1 MKYLRIIIILLVFT
15 VPITVFSQERGIKI
29 VAIDDATNEWQE
41 ISLYNKTHA
50 VIIGI
55 DKYPKLSSAQQLSYA
70 VSDAKAVERML
81 KDKFVFSEIYALYNE
96 QATKSNIE
104 DILLNK
110 LSNISKDD
118 AVFVFFAGHGGQE
131 KTDYG
136 DIGYIVPYDGD
147 FSDMRKVISMATIRD
162 DISKRIKAKHVFFV
176 MDACYSGLLVV
187 KRGEISKETRRD
199 ITYLKQITKEAV
211 RQVLTAGDAN
221 QQVLDGGPNGHSV
234 FTGRFLEI
242 LDSAEDFITAEE
254 ISARVKEMV
263 FSDANAR
270 GHIQTPKSGTLFG
283 LGDFIFM
290 PSLIKKQG
298 NIQQQISEL
307 ESELLAINELEN
319 KTQELH
325 DEVKRREL
333 ERQRKIA
340 ESQLQAKK
348 LEEQRLEKKRIE
360 KERQVHER
368 KQKLAVQ
375 KQKQEEETLRLETL
389 KEQVAGKRKTY
400 KSSMILSLDQS
411 LEELKSL
418 DKQINEIKSS
428 YIEELKKRVMNI
440 AESYSNNYSFSA
452 LVKDEFET
460 EAEFKD
466 RLKTQSGNLK
476 STNQQEFSNAMETIE
491 TSFNEQVTPLLKQ
504 IDEISN
510 NSYTIYGHD
519 ALKIK
524 LGDYNADR
532 ESFTITVA
540 SNNIK
545 RNIYPQGRMI
555 FVSKVSGQAKNKG
568 IRKGDILISYNNI
581 PVKPGVDW
589 NKLKQ
594 TVITNSVEME
604 IDRNGELL
612 KFILPKG
619 QIGVDTYID
628 DYLGDLTSNQ
638 FVVNGELQVP
648 RAEARTFKQNY
659 LNGFIT
665 AELIV
670 KPISHSMSLVTSA
683 IIVDESN
690 DNRYNLFKSKFV
702 YMGNYLNYDTMNK
715 INWWA
720 YYPKTLDM
728 YGATKYASSHV
739 YKGVKGWN
747 IPSINQIKVLRGNR
761 NFNLLGKFFHTT
773 SKDKRGKYIR
783 YSPSS
788 GSTSPYSNDKKY
800 FLLFNSEFVDNEE
813 FNIYNDRFLKLD
825 EDLVFD
831 TKQKLILFSKS
842 ITEKQYTYL
851 ESDKFIKEFS
861 YKNLKGWRL
870 PTLEEIKGLYD
881 YTIPGLAKSLNYGSR
896 YFYTSTKKKN
906 GNHIRCQ
913 PSTHSTSPY
922 SNNKIYII
930 GVM

>member
-400 KSSMILSLDQS
+400 KSSMILSLDRRR
-411 LEELKSL
+411 
-418 DKQINEIKSS
+418 I
-428 YIEELKKRVMNI
+428 VT
-440 AESYSNNYSFSA
+440 AA
-452 LVKDEFET
+452 
-460 EAEFKD
+460 
-466 RLKTQSGNLK
+466 RLASKT
-476 STNQQEFSNAMETIE
+476 
-491 TSFNEQVTPLLKQ
+491 
-504 IDEISN
+504 
-510 NSYTIYGHD
+510 
-519 ALKIK
+519 
-524 LGDYNADR
+524 
-532 ESFTITVA
+532 
-540 SNNIK
+540 
-545 RNIYPQGRMI
+545 
-555 FVSKVSGQAKNKG
+555 
-568 IRKGDILISYNNI
+568 
-581 PVKPGVDW
+581 W
-589 NKLKQ
+589 
-594 TVITNSVEME
+594 
-604 IDRNGELL
+604 
-612 KFILPKG
+612 
-619 QIGVDTYID
+619 
-628 DYLGDLTSNQ
+628 
-638 FVVNGELQVP
+638 
-648 RAEARTFKQNY
+648 
-659 LNGFIT
+659 
-665 AELIV
+665 
-670 KPISHSMSLVTSA
+670 
-683 IIVDESN
+683 
-690 DNRYNLFKSKFV
+690 
-702 YMGNYLNYDTMNK
+702 
-715 INWWA
+715 
-720 YYPKTLDM
+720 
-728 YGATKYASSHV
+728 
-739 YKGVKGWN
+739 
-747 IPSINQIKVLRGNR
+747 
-761 NFNLLGKFFHTT
+761 
-773 SKDKRGKYIR
+773 
-783 YSPSS
+783 
-788 GSTSPYSNDKKY
+788 
-800 FLLFNSEFVDNEE
+800 
-813 FNIYNDRFLKLD
+813 
-825 EDLVFD
+825 
-831 TKQKLILFSKS
+831 
-842 ITEKQYTYL
+842 
-851 ESDKFIKEFS
+851 
-861 YKNLKGWRL
+861 
-870 PTLEEIKGLYD
+870 
-881 YTIPGLAKSLNYGSR
+881 
-896 YFYTSTKKKN
+896 
-906 GNHIRCQ
+906 
-913 PSTHSTSPY
+913 
-922 SNNKIYII
+922 
-930 GVM
+930 